1 MTLAADYRDFAH
13 EVESE
18 ANGIVPESG
27 AYGPAMLLLMCDA
40 FCKQKGV
47 RPQRPNELYQGATS
61 APPAAASAGTHL
73 HDLRLKCRSIFA
85 ELFEADDSNRE
96 VLTMKQ
102 ILAAM
107 SAHVGDTMFNRV
119 DQKAFADNIL
129 MAGAAFSA
137 DEVTVPKLLPRAP
150 STGPGKSRPSNVM
163 HLKFKTNELRE
174 RLCVPD

>member
-1 MTLAADYRDFAH
+1 
-13 EVESE
+13 
-18 ANGIVPESG
+18 
-27 AYGPAMLLLMCDA
+27 
-40 FCKQKGV
+40 
-47 RPQRPNELYQGATS
+47 
-61 APPAAASAGTHL
+61 
-73 HDLRLKCRSIFA
+73 
-85 ELFEADDSNRE
+85 
-96 VLTMKQ
+96 MKQ

-150 STGPGKSRPSNVM
+150 SVGPGKRRPSNVM